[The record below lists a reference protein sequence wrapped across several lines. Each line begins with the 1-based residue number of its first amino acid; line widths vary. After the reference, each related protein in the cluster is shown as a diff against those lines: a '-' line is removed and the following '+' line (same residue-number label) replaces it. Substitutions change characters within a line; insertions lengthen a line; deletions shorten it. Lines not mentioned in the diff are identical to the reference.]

1 MLINADELKQL
12 HHKGEY
18 EFEFIKKVTEE
29 VSSKLNPH
37 LLHIA
42 DYPVG
47 LQARMQQIQQL
58 MDASFDNK
66 VTMIGIHGMG
76 GIGKSTVARAIY
88 NLKAHEFEASSF
100 IANVRENSTKHGLV
114 HIQKTILSE
123 LVGERNIKLGDV
135 YRGIPILQQR
145 LCRKEV
151 LLVLD
156 DIDKKEQLQ
165 ATAGG
170 LDWFGRGSIII
181 ITTRD
186 KHLLK
191 CHGVENLYEIKELND
206 AQSLEL
212 FRWNAFKNKKIDP
225 NYMELIKRALYFANG
240 LPLALEIIGCNMY
253 DKTLDEWDSAIEA
266 YERYPNR
273 DVQKILRVS
282 YDSLDTNEGEIFLD
296 IACFFSGY
304 TLRYVTDM
312 LMARGFHP
320 KIGIRVLKDKS
331 LIKTVKQYDRAL
343 DTIHHQIVIMHDLIR
358 SMGKEIVD
366 EQSKWPHKRTRL
378 WFYDDIISVL
388 KMNTNSKVL
397 RLLILKSCKNIRRI
411 PNMSGFPNLTEL
423 NISECTNLTEIHD
436 SVGFLCNLKVF
447 RAGGCTGLIFGPSAI
462 KLPSLEHLC
471 LRDCS
476 SLVNFPE
483 ILAPMKK
490 LRIVELKGTAIKHP
504 PLSMNNLEG
513 LQDLCLERC
522 KIPKPSNFFQKLPV
536 FFPNLEELY
545 LNDSDLTILPA
556 CIEECH
562 SLKLLFVF
570 NCKKLKEIRGF
581 PPSLTNFSAE
591 NTSVEAVSQI
601 LKLLLRQ
608 AISSTTIDFYAMPG
622 QRIPEWFDH
631 SSRGNSLLFLFR
643 NELPSLTVCAVSE
656 VWDNIKP
663 RFEVYFNFFVTI
675 NDNDISVCEFV
686 WWHRFRISG
695 NDHIFMINTNQHVH
709 RPMNSD
715 IERALETNEWIR
727 GKITFVFNA
736 AQEDSRNLQIIK
748 WVGVY
753 VNRAFSRLENIRFTD
768 PNTTSTSGVGNQ
780 LVLFGEAP
788 DIRQQQ
794 QFKNMPS
801 YSNSHEAAYDKDG
814 AFLDHQAMATSFAET
829 QNARMQI
836 EMGTLISKVSRECSH
851 ESRDYNIES
860 TTTESRQVD
869 EVEVGL
875 QTNKTEF
882 GKTMSL
888 ENEIH
893 QKLSRIKKMTED
905 LGEQLSAVKANI
917 SSIEASISS
926 VRTDISSIKDNMSA
940 PQSECNMDC
949 ETKSNIRKSLIPA
962 LFPNFMP
969 FVIPVMGSNI
979 IDVTYGA
986 LDLRDESSKESLEK
1000 EMLQCSEP
1008 NETVRSIMSFEIRY
1022 GGKNNS
1028 IVGTREYE

>member
-1 MLINADELKQL
+1 MFFQSWKTRQMLINADELKQL

-47 LQARMQQIQQL
+47 LQARMQQIRQL

-114 HIQKTILSE
+114 HIQETILSE

-145 LCRKEV
+145 LCRKGV

-206 AQSLEL
+206 AQSLEF
-212 FRWNAFKNKKIDP
+212 FRWNAFKNKKVDP
-225 NYMELIKRALYFANG
+225 NYMELIKRALYYANG
-240 LPLALEIIGCNMY
+240 LPLALEIIGSNMY
-253 DKTLDEWDSAIEA
+253 DKTLDEWDSAVEA
-266 YERYPNR
+266 YERFPNR
-273 DVQKILRVS
+273 DVQKIVRVS
-282 YDSLDTNEGEIFLD
+282 YDSLDTNEREIFLD

-331 LIKTVKQYDRAL
+331 LIKTVKQNDRAL
-343 DTIHHQIVIMHDLIR
+343 DTIYHQIENDAVEVMKLEMPKDQEKIQWNQKVFGKMKNLQMVLI
-358 SMGKEIVD
+358 KEKGDCLPIPKYLPN
-366 EQSKWPHKRTRL
+366 SLK
-378 WFYDDIISVL
+378 VL
-388 KMNTNSKVL
+388 EWLGYPAVSLPSDNHLKNINSKVL

-447 RAGGCTGLIFGPSAI
+447 RAGGCTGLFFGPSAI
-462 KLPSLEHLC
+462 TLPSLEHLC

-490 LRIVELKGTAIKHP
+490 LKIVELKGTAIKHP

-513 LQDLCLERC
+513 LQDLCLERS
-522 KIPKPSNFFQKLPV
+522 KIPEPSNFFQKLPV
-536 FFPNLEELY
+536 FFPNLAELY

-562 SLKLLFVF
+562 SLKVLFVF

-581 PPSLTNFSAE
+581 PPSITNFSAE
-591 NTSVEAVSQI
+591 NTSVEAFSQI

-608 AISSTTIDFYAMPG
+608 AISSTTIDFYAMPC

-631 SSRGNSLLFLFR
+631 SSRGSSLLFLFL

-663 RFEVYFNFFVTI
+663 RFEVYFNFFVTT
-675 NDNDISVCEFV
+675 NDNDISVCEYA
-686 WWHRFRISG
+686 WWHRFRISE
-695 NDHIFMINTNQHVH
+695 NDHIFMINTKNYVCH
-709 RPMNSD
+709 PMNSD

-736 AQEDSRNLQIIK
+736 SEEDSRKLQVIK

-753 VNRAFSRLENIRFTD
+753 VNRVFSRLENIRFTD
-768 PNTTSTSGVGNQ
+768 PKTSSTSDVGNQ
-780 LVLFGEAP
+780 LELLGEAA

-801 YSNSHEAAYDKDG
+801 YSNSREAAYDKG
-814 AFLDHQAMATSFAET
+814 FAEM
-829 QNARMQI
+829 QNARIQI
-836 EMGTLISKVSRECSH
+836 EMGTLLSTVSREFSH

-860 TTTESRQVD
+860 TTSESRQVD

-875 QTNKTEF
+875 QTKETEY
-882 GKTMSL
+882 GKAMSL

-893 QKLSRIKKMTED
+893 QKLSRIEKMKED
-905 LGEQLSAVKANI
+905 LGEQLGAIKANI
-917 SSIEASISS
+917 TSIEASISS
-926 VRTDISSIKDNMSA
+926 VRTDMSSIKDNMSV
-940 PQSECNMDC
+940 PLSEGNMDC
-949 ETKSNIRKSLIPA
+949 KTKGNIRGEGNTKM
-962 LFPNFMP
+962 NQ
-969 FVIPVMGSNI
+969 N
-979 IDVTYGA
+979 
-986 LDLRDESSKESLEK
+986 
-1000 EMLQCSEP
+1000 
-1008 NETVRSIMSFEIRY
+1008 
-1022 GGKNNS
+1022 
-1028 IVGTREYE
+1028 